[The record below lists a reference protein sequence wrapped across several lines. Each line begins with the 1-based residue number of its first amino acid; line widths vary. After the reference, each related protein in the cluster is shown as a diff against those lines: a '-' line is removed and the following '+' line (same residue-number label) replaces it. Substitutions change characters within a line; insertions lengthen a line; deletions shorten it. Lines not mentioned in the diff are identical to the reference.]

1 MIKNIFIYLVVLVCA
16 FVFNVFFYAWFSW
29 YLLVLTICIPFF
41 SLALSLPFMIF
52 ASIKGISVF
61 TQKELTADE
70 KLCINIGTNKSNKLF
85 CPLMKIKFRFINRFA
100 RQKKS
105 INFLYGGLITDTID
119 IRTDSVTHNCG
130 CLEISAKYFKVYDLL
145 GIFFIPVKLNCHA
158 EVLVIP
164 KPQPLT
170 VAPEGIQNTIIGY
183 KPKTSG
189 FADEYEL
196 RNYQQGDSL
205 KNIHWKISA
214 RHDNLIVKE
223 PSTPVYRPLILTPVI
238 TSNASENNITLGK
251 LVCSAYSLHNSNTAF
266 YCALPNGDIRKVQNG
281 SDVKN
286 YLLQLY
292 KNEYSQ
298 EHLFSPDNPINYTIT
313 HNGEAV
319 SA

>member
-1 MIKNIFIYLVVLVCA
+1 MIKNIFIYLVVLVSA
-16 FVFNVFFYAWFSW
+16 FVFNIFFYAWFSW
-29 YLLVLTICIPFF
+29 YLLVLTLCVPFL

-52 ASIKGISVF
+52 ASVKGISVF
-61 TQKELTADE
+61 TQEELTADE
-70 KLCINIGTNKSNKLF
+70 NLFIGISPNKSKKLF
-85 CPLMKIKFRFINRFA
+85 LPLMKIKFKFNNRFA

-105 INFLYGGLITDTID
+105 VKFLYSGLITDTIK
-119 IRTDSVTHNCG
+119 IKTNSVTSNCG

-145 GIFFIPVKLNCHA
+145 GIFFIPVRLNCHA
-158 EVLVIP
+158 EVLV
-164 KPQPLT
+164 KPISQQLNVPT
-170 VAPEGIQNTIIGY
+170 YVIQNKIIGY

-189 FADEYEL
+189 FAEEYEL

-223 PSTPVYRPLILTPVI
+223 PSSPIYRPLILTPII
-238 TSNASENNITLGK
+238 TSNSSENNITLGK
-251 LVCSAYSLHNSNTAF
+251 LVYSAYSLNSNNAVF
-266 YCALPNGDIRKVQNG
+266 YCAFPNGDICEIHNG
-281 SDVKN
+281 SDVKS
-286 YLLQLY
+286 YLHKLY

-298 EHLFSPDNPINYTIT
+298 ECIHSLDNPMIYTIT